1 MRPGLSAERRDR
13 TRFVSERTCDALV
26 ILRTVQSISSS
37 QGVVPRAARWYPS
50 YERMQI
56 EVHTRRRFG
65 AREEDIAGWHVV
77 RVTGEVDAN
86 TAGMLPTLVLYAV
99 RRGAEQVCLDLS
111 DLERVDR
118 SGAEALRRC
127 TRAARHAG
135 GRLAMI
141 EPDDPGVAEVLADTG
156 VAHDVPV
163 VSQREQLAAHPPR
176 PRRGDAPRGAT
187 RPRPRS
193 RAG

>member
-1 MRPGLSAERRDR
+1 
-13 TRFVSERTCDALV
+13 
-26 ILRTVQSISSS
+26 
-37 QGVVPRAARWYPS
+37 
-50 YERMQI
+50 MQI

-127 TRAARHAG
+127 TRAARYAG

-156 VAHDVPV
+156 VARDVPV
-163 VSQREQLAAHPPR
+163 VSQREQLAAAA
-176 PRRGDAPRGAT
+176 RRGPARRYSAASAVARRLT
-187 RPRPRS
+187 RQNASTTSGSNCVPAHRRS
-193 RAG
+193 SSSASPWPSERW

>member
-1 MRPGLSAERRDR
+1 
-13 TRFVSERTCDALV
+13 
-26 ILRTVQSISSS
+26 
-37 QGVVPRAARWYPS
+37 
-50 YERMQI
+50 MQI

-127 TRAARHAG
+127 TRAARYAG

-156 VAHDVPV
+156 VARDVPV
-163 VSQREQLAAHPPR
+163 VSQPSSSPPT
-176 PRRGDAPRGAT
+176 RRGRGAATSARRYSAASAVARRLT
-187 RPRPRS
+187 RQNASTTAGSNCVPAHRRS
-193 RAG
+193 SASASPVAERAR

>member
-1 MRPGLSAERRDR
+1 
-13 TRFVSERTCDALV
+13 
-26 ILRTVQSISSS
+26 
-37 QGVVPRAARWYPS
+37 
-50 YERMQI
+50 MQI

-127 TRAARHAG
+127 TRAARYAG

-141 EPDDPGVAEVLADTG
+141 
-156 VAHDVPV
+156 
-163 VSQREQLAAHPPR
+163 
-176 PRRGDAPRGAT
+176 
-187 RPRPRS
+187 
-193 RAG
+193 